1 MTRKIIALILLVAV
15 WGTQSLTA
23 VSQNN
28 DTYYTYVYYD
38 GHYMYSIDEIDCD
51 AIVKE
56 WNCSSDYKIIAW
68 KPIAPYQPKGE

>member
-1 MTRKIIALILLVAV
+1 MKIANVEFV
-15 WGTQSLTA
+15 FTLTEKQEMA
-23 VSQNN
+23 
-28 DTYYTYVYYD
+28 YVYYD

-68 KPIAPYQPKGE
+68 EPIAPYQPKGE

>member
-28 DTYYTYVYYD
+28 DTYISVGIQGYCV
-38 GHYMYSIDEIDCD
+38 EIGERYGVCPELLMAMIEKNLP
-51 AIVKE
+51 AIQRQRTAVAT
-56 WNCSSDYKIIAW
+56 D
-68 KPIAPYQPKGE
+68 